1 MLTVGERILNLERLF
16 NNAAGLTRA
25 DDNLPPRITSEP
37 LTEGASKGHVVDLP
51 PMLDEYYQIRGWD
64 NQGRPTA
71 DKLRQL
77 GLA

>member
-1 MLTVGERILNLERLF
+1 MLKIGERVWNLERLF

-25 DDNLPPRITSEP
+25 DDSLPPRITTEP
-37 LTEGASKGHVVDLP
+37 LTQGPSAGHVVDLP

-64 NQGRPTA
+64 NQGRPTVE
-71 DKLRQL
+71 KLREL